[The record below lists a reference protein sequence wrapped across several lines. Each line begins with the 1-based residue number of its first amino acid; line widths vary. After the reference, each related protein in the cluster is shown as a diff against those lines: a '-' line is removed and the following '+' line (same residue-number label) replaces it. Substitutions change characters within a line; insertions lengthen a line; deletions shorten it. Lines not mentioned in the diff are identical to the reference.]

1 MSSKIKINPITKEIE
16 IEVSDEFLVRY
27 FDSLGMSIK
36 KSKKIEL
43 SSSGGK
49 RKSVSRKKS
58 VPGENFNT
66 IVEVLKLNKQDG
78 TTIAQIVED
87 TKLEKSQIRFE
98 LGKAQKKGV
107 VKQIEKGV
115 YVYVKEEDK

>member
-1 MSSKIKINPITKEIE
+1 MSSKIKINPVTKEIE

-43 SSSGGK
+43 STSGNK
-49 RKSVSRKKS
+49 RKIVSRKKS

-66 IVEVLKLNKQDG
+66 IVEVLKLYKQDG

-98 LGKAQKKGV
+98 LGKAQKKGI

-115 YVYVKEEDK
+115 YIYVKEEDK